1 MAQEKQETA
10 AFPAGAALVV
20 GGSGGLGDAI
30 CRTLAAQGSDVAL
43 TYHGN
48 QDAAETV
55 ARAVTDAGR
64 RAAALRMPLD
74 DAGAVAAIVD
84 DVAEQFGAIHT
95 LVFTVGPD
103 IGQPFVSEVT
113 PEEWREVMVV
123 EPVGYFNVVHAT
135 LPHLR
140 ASRGS
145 VVAVTSAAT
154 IRYAPRD
161 ILSAAP
167 KASVNLLTSAIA
179 REEGRNGVRANVVAP
194 GFISAGLGQHL
205 LDTVVSDRERQ
216 AIERA
221 SALRRIGT
229 ADELAEV
236 VVFLASSR
244 ASLVTG
250 QIIAVD
256 GGYTA

>member
-1 MAQEKQETA
+1 MPHDQPP
-10 AFPAGAALVV
+10 FPAGAALVV
-20 GGSGGLGDAI
+20 GGSGGLGAAI
-30 CRTLAAQGSDVAL
+30 CRTLAGQGSDVAL

-48 QDAAETV
+48 RDAAEAV
-55 ARAVTDAGR
+55 AQAVKGAGR
-64 RAAALRMPLD
+64 EAAAVRMALD
-74 DAGAVAAIVD
+74 DADAVAAIVD
-84 DVAEQFGAIHT
+84 DVAGQFGAIHT

-103 IGQPFVSEVT
+103 IGQPFISQTT
-113 PEEWREVMVV
+113 PAEWREVMTV

-154 IRYAPRD
+154 MRYAPRD
-161 ILSAAP
+161 ILSAGP
-167 KASVNLLTSAIA
+167 KASVNLLTQGIA

-194 GFISAGLGQHL
+194 GFITAGLGARL
-205 LDTVVSDRERQ
+205 LDTVISERERD

-221 SALRRIGT
+221 AALRRIGT
-229 ADELAEV
+229 AEEVAEV
-236 VVFLASSR
+236 VVFLASSK

-250 QIIAVD
+250 QTVAAD